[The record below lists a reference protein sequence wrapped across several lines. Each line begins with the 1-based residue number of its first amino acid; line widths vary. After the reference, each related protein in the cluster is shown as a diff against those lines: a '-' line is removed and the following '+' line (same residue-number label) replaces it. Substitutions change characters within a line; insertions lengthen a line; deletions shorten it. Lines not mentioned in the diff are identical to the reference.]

1 MVLKRIFFVLANFI
15 IIPITFFACAQVPGS
30 GRGNMM
36 GYSCGGGSM
45 WLIVLVLVGAVIYF
59 MLKSPKS
66 KDSNNSLIE
75 TPLDVLKK
83 RYANGEI
90 NKEEFDRMKN
100 DLES

>member
-1 MVLKRIFFVLANFI
+1 
-15 IIPITFFACAQVPGS
+15 
-30 GRGNMM
+30 MM

-66 KDSNNSLIE
+66 KESNNSLIE